1 MYTSGLQLQSQQIKL
16 AASGIVGLFT
26 AGLVQMAVAP
36 HSLAKM
42 VTVFLIT
49 VPNTDPQ
56 CRPGVPQQP
65 HMRDK
70 PHITGCTP
78 AHKLY

>member
-16 AASGIVGLFT
+16 AASGVVGLFT

-56 CRPGVPQQP
+56 C
-65 HMRDK
+65 
-70 PHITGCTP
+70 
-78 AHKLY
+78 